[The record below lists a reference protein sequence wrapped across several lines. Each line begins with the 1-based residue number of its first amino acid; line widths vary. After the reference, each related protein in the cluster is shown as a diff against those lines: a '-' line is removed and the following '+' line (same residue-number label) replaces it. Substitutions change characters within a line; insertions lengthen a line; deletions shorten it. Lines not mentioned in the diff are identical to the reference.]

1 MKLLNRLFVALT
13 VGGLATIL
21 VPAGA
26 QAARLVFDA
35 AGNLFVPHGDSV
47 LKLTADGTKS
57 TFATGLYPL
66 GLCFD
71 DKGNLFVSDGS
82 AIAPRSRRSILKF
95 TSDGKRSTFVTG
107 ISSVG
112 MAFDRSGNLFV
123 SQGDSIFKFTPKRV
137 KSTFVTSKKANFI
150 DLACD
155 GANNLFVVNQGWP
168 VSIVKITPD
177 GTKSTFASAL
187 SSPGGLAVDSAGDLF
202 VAEQGSILKF
212 SPDGT
217 RSTFA
222 SGLDLYGMA
231 FDRAGN
237 LFAAGWESTSI
248 FKFTPDGTPS
258 TFASDLVSPDKQ
270 WEYRCA
276 DGVWPEI
283 VKAGTTQAVL
293 EPSRELDVNRAEEA
307 KVVWAPDSKR
317 FAFNY
322 TKPSAHHSFYHSTAL
337 YQLRDDKWVRL
348 RSPVDESSE
357 RLQVAQLA
365 KEDLPKSAYSEDA
378 DWFQDI
384 LNVRKWTD
392 ANTAILYADAA
403 WADGSHHREA
413 TFLFTM
419 KFDPEGNWKIVKT
432 HQMSKKELE
441 EEQ

>member
-1 MKLLNRLFVALT
+1 MKRLFIALI
-13 VGGLATIL
+13 VIGLATML
-21 VPAGA
+21 APVSA
-26 QAARLVFDA
+26 QAARLAFDA

-47 LKLTADGTKS
+47 LQFTPDGTRS
-57 TFATGLYPL
+57 TFAAGLYPL

-71 DKGNLFVSDGS
+71 GKGNLFVSDGS
-82 AIAPRSRRSILKF
+82 AIAPLSRRSILKF

-112 MAFDRSGNLFV
+112 MALDRSGNLFV
-123 SQGDSIFKFTPKRV
+123 SQGDSIFKFTPKGV
-137 KSTFVTSKKANFI
+137 KRTFVTSKKANFI

-155 GANNLFVVNQGWP
+155 GANNLFAVDQGWP

-177 GTKSTFASAL
+177 GTKSTFASGL
-187 SSPGGLAVDSAGDLF
+187 SSPGGVAVDSAGDLF
-202 VAEQGSILKF
+202 VADRDSDSILKF

-217 RSTFA
+217 KSTFA

-231 FDRAGN
+231 FDQAGN

-283 VKAGTTQAVL
+283 VKAGTTQIVL
-293 EPSRELDVNRAEEA
+293 EPSKDLDVNRAEEA
-307 KVVWAPDSKR
+307 EVVWAPDSKR
-317 FAFNY
+317 FALNY
-322 TKPSAHHSFYHSTAL
+322 TKPSAAHTFYHSTAL
-337 YQLRDDKWVRL
+337 YQLRGDKWVRL

-357 RLQVAQLA
+357 RLQLAQLA
-365 KEDLPKSAYSEDA
+365 KEGLPKSAYSPDA
-378 DWFQDI
+378 DWSQDI
-384 LNVRKWTD
+384 LKLRKWTD
-392 ANTAILYADAA
+392 ANTAILYAYAV

-432 HQMSKKELE
+432 HRMSEKELE
-441 EEQ
+441 EQQ